1 MTSTSNPGILL
12 IGNFL
17 SRTLGT
23 RCVCEDLAERLDSTG
38 WFRVLTTSG
47 KAGRVSRLL
56 DMMFTVWRRQSEYG
70 VAQVDVYSGPAFIW
84 AEIVCRNLR
93 LRGKKYILTLHGGN
107 LPQFGEKHPERVKR
121 LLNSAAV
128 VTTPSHYLLEQMRG
142 YRADLKLL
150 PNPLDLGA
158 YEFRLRERPAPRLMW
173 LRAFHTI
180 YNPQLAARVLG
191 RLSAE
196 WPEAHL
202 TMVGPDKNEGSMAEL
217 KRVAAELG
225 VTARIDLPGPVPKS
239 DVPQWMERGDIF
251 LNTTNVDNAP
261 VSVIEAMACGL
272 CVVNTSVG
280 GIPYLLKDGHDALLV
295 PPDDPEAMVAAVK
308 RILTEPG
315 LAAKLSRNARAKAE
329 QFDWSVVLPQWE
341 TLFRTLLK
349 S

>member
-1 MTSTSNPGILL
+1 MISNSNPGILL
-12 IGNFL
+12 VGNFL

-23 RCVCEDLAERLDSTG
+23 RCVCEDLAERLDRAG
-38 WFRVLTTSG
+38 WFRVLTTS
-47 KAGRVSRLL
+47 ARPGRVSRLL

-70 VAQVDVYSGPAFIW
+70 VAQVDVYSGPAFRW
-84 AEIVCRNLR
+84 AELVCRILR
-93 LRGKKYILTLHGGN
+93 KRGKKYILTLHGGN
-107 LPQFGEKHPERVKR
+107 LPKFGEKHPERVKR
-121 LLNSAAV
+121 LLGSAAV

-158 YEFRLRERPAPRLMW
+158 YQFQLRDRPAPRLMW

-180 YNPQLAARVLG
+180 YNPQLAARVLAK
-191 RLSAE
+191 LSDE
-196 WPEAHL
+196 FPEVRL

-217 KRVAAELG
+217 KRVSAELG
-225 VTARIDLPGPVPKS
+225 VTGRIELPGAVSKA
-239 DVPQWMERGDIF
+239 DVPQWMQRGDIF

-280 GIPYLLKDGHDALLV
+280 GIPYMLKDGHDALLV
-295 PPDDPEAMVAAVK
+295 PPDDAGAMAAAVR

-315 LAAKLSRNARAKAE
+315 LAEKLSRNARAKAE

-341 TLFRTLLK
+341 QLFRSLLK
-349 S
+349 A

>member
-1 MTSTSNPGILL
+1 MTSNSNPGILL
-12 IGNFL
+12 VGNFL

-23 RCVCEDLAERLDSTG
+23 RCVCEDLAERLDGAG
-38 WFRVLTTSG
+38 WFRVLTTS
-47 KAGRVSRLL
+47 ARPGRVSRLL

-70 VAQVDVYSGPAFIW
+70 VAQVDVYSGPAFRW
-84 AEIVCRNLR
+84 AELVCRILR
-93 LRGKKYILTLHGGN
+93 KRGKKYILTLHGGN
-107 LPQFGEKHPERVKR
+107 LPKFGEKHPERVKR
-121 LLNSAAV
+121 LLGSAAV

-158 YEFRLRERPAPRLMW
+158 YQFQLRDRPAPRLMW

-180 YNPQLAARVLG
+180 YNPQLAARVLAK
-191 RLSAE
+191 LSDE
-196 WPEAHL
+196 FPEVRL

-225 VTARIDLPGPVPKS
+225 VTGRIELPGAVPKS
-239 DVPQWMERGDIF
+239 EVPQWMQRGDIF

-280 GIPYLLKDGHDALLV
+280 GIPYMLKDGHDALLV
-295 PPDDPEAMVAAVK
+295 PPDDADAMAAAVR

-315 LAAKLSRNARAKAE
+315 LAEKLSRNARAKAE

-341 TLFRTLLK
+341 QLFRSLLK
-349 S
+349 A